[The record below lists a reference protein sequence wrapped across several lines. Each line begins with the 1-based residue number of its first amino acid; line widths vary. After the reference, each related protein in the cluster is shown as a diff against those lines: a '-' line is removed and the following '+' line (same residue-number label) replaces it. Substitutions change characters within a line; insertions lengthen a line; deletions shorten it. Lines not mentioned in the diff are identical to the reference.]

1 MAQIF
6 PSDIEWD
13 SEDRF
18 ENDELDTLMT
28 LRDGLP
34 DDYLIYHSVHWNK
47 TDPRR
52 ITFGEVDFV
61 IVNTAGEVMVIEQ
74 KNGDLHE
81 TEQGLEKHYRN
92 GDKKLVFSQVQRN
105 LENVRDKFKK
115 LNPQSPKL
123 TIDYL
128 IYCPDHR
135 VVDINAAGIDKVRTV
150 DSQARSSLPERVDQL
165 LATEKDDNPF
175 LRQELHN
182 FMLSSFRIAADVNAF
197 KAKQRTVYRR
207 LLDGLSEVIESLE
220 FEPFRLRVIG
230 TAGSGK
236 TQVTLRFC
244 ERALA
249 EGRKPLLV
257 CYNRRLAD
265 KFTGQAP
272 EGVTVDTYH
281 GFCREMAE
289 RSGIEL
295 DFSKSEEPGFWRSIQ
310 DELLAATHSR
320 LPKFDCLV
328 IDEGQ
333 DFKSDWYEMLTFFL
347 EEDATQLWLEDPLQ
361 KLRQTDPVPLPGFV
375 TYRETGN
382 FRTPR
387 SIANF
392 IKGTLESEFEQR
404 NSLSGL
410 GVALHEYDNPVDIQ
424 KILNSRAL
432 ALVKQGFD
440 PADIAIVSCRG
451 IGSTSLGD
459 LQQVAKWKLRRYLNK
474 YDANARQVYSDG
486 DINFDSIYRYKG
498 EQAPVVILVDLDERL
513 ERNDWNTGVLYC
525 AMTRATVRLELV
537 VSKDC
542 PWLETFR
549 ENLDEG

>member
-6 PSDIEWD
+6 PSDIQWD

-18 ENDELDTLMT
+18 ENDELETLVH
-28 LRDGLP
+28 LRDELP
-34 DDYLIYHSVHWNK
+34 GDYLIYHSVHWNK
-47 TDPRR
+47 SDPRH
-52 ITFGEVDFV
+52 IIFGEVDFV

-74 KNGDLHE
+74 KNGALHE
-81 TEQGLEKHYRN
+81 TEQGLEKHYWG

-115 LNPQSPKL
+115 FNPQRHKL

-135 VVDINAAGIDKVRTV
+135 VVDINAAGIDKARTV
-150 DSQARSSLPERVDQL
+150 DSQSRSSLPERVEQL
-165 LATEKDDNPF
+165 LASEKDENPI

-182 FMLSSFRIAADVNAF
+182 FLLSSFRIAADVNAY
-197 KAKQRTVYRR
+197 KTKQQKVYRR

-220 FEPFRLRVIG
+220 FSPFRLRIIG

-265 KFTGQAP
+265 KFTAQAP

-295 DFSKSEEPGFWRSIQ
+295 DFSKSEEPGFWRGVQ
-310 DELLAATHSR
+310 DELLAATHSA

-333 DFKSDWYEMLTFFL
+333 DFKADWYEMLTFFL

-375 TYRETGN
+375 IYRETGN
-382 FRTPR
+382 FRTPA

-410 GVALHEYDNPVDIQ
+410 GVELHEYDNPVDIQ

-525 AMTRATVRLELV
+525 AMTRATVKLELV

-542 PWLETFR
+542 PWLGTFR
-549 ENLDEG
+549 ENLDD